1 MLPNLCKIYQTSTT
15 PSSPYLTITDR
26 TVITGNIEKAN
37 FASLIYFEEKYHGSE
52 KPFYLTVAEVD
63 IYIAPLDVKQNS
75 LAVPLGIPS
84 AAPLEAPPA
93 PPLDSNPPSA
103 SEKQSTTTSLP
114 SEDPNTIIAAWAEPC
129 EPKTEA
135 RKERYPSEEC
145 YWDNLAGLIT
155 AARKAMV
162 WTPRRNRLE
171 DGDWMVGYMHRNII
185 QKEKEKGEDGAHE
198 DEVVESLKININAG
212 TDGINLHPSQALQ
225 AAPQT
230 CA

>member
-1 MLPNLCKIYQTSTT
+1 MLPNLCKIYQNIYNTFF
-15 PSSPYLTITDR
+15 PLSPEPTKITRHSHLWLIKYLHADLTITDR

-103 SEKQSTTTSLP
+103 SEKTIHHYIPTLGRPQHHNSSLGRTLRTKNR
-114 SEDPNTIIAAWAEPC
+114 SKKRTVS
-129 EPKTEA
+129 K
-135 RKERYPSEEC
+135 
-145 YWDNLAGLIT
+145 
-155 AARKAMV
+155 
-162 WTPRRNRLE
+162 RRMLL
-171 DGDWMVGYMHRNII
+171 G
-185 QKEKEKGEDGAHE
+185 
-198 DEVVESLKININAG
+198 
-212 TDGINLHPSQALQ
+212 
-225 AAPQT
+225 
-230 CA
+230 